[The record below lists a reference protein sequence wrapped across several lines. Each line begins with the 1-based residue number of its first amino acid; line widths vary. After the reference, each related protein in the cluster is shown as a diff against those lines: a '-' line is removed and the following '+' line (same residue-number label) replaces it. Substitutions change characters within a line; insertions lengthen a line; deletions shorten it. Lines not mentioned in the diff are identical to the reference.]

1 MNETKPAATEKGL
14 DDKRKNAMLRYIG
27 IMFVVA
33 FLFVLVSM
41 LGELNK
47 LRGNMCTPT

>member
-1 MNETKPAATEKGL
+1 MPSKSEVQPMNEKETQNQPEKGL

-33 FLFVLVSM
+33 F
-41 LGELNK
+41 EL
-47 LRGNMCTPT
+47 